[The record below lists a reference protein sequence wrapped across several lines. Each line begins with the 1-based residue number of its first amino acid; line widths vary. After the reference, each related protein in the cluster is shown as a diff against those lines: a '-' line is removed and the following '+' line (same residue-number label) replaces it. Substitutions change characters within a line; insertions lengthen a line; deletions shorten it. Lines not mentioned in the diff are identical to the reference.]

1 MGLSRPSV
9 KDRTLNSPLIMQSA
23 KTVSRTFLQGLI
35 VFLPIAIT
43 VAIIY
48 WLAAI
53 TEDLLGALVK
63 LFIPD
68 ERYTKGL
75 GMLIGIILIFALGL
89 MMKTWVTRRL
99 LARADAL
106 MDRIPVIK
114 SIYGSIRDLAA
125 FFSKHGTR
133 GRFQHVVTVS
143 IADNM
148 RLVGFV
154 TRENTTELPDTSG
167 AKEEIVGVYLP
178 MSYQIGGYTLFVPRS
193 AVERMEMSVEDAMRF
208 VLTAGMSSSK
218 DNGAIVQGPP
228 AMAPS
233 RSAEG

>member
-1 MGLSRPSV
+1 M
-9 KDRTLNSPLIMQSA
+9 NSPLIMQYA

-114 SIYGSIRDLAA
+114 SIYGSIRDLAS

-133 GRFQHVVTVS
+133 GKFQHVVAVS

-154 TRENTTELPDTSG
+154 TRENTTELPGASG

-218 DNGAIVQGPP
+218 DNGAIGEAQAATLPRSPP
-228 AMAPS
+228 KAD
-233 RSAEG
+233 

>member
-1 MGLSRPSV
+1 MRSV
-9 KDRTLNSPLIMQSA
+9 RTI
-23 KTVSRTFLQGLI
+23 SRTFLQGLI

-53 TEDLLGALVK
+53 TEDLLGTLVK

-75 GMLIGIILIFALGL
+75 GMLIGIVLIFALGL

-106 MDRIPVIK
+106 MDRIPVVK

-125 FFSKHGTR
+125 FFSKNGTR

-143 IADNM
+143 LAGNV

-154 TRENTTELPDTSG
+154 TRENTTELPGTSG
-167 AKEEIVGVYLP
+167 TQEEIVGVYLP
-178 MSYQIGGYTLFVPRS
+178 MSYQIGGYTVFVPRS
-193 AVERMEMSVEDAMRF
+193 TVERMEMSVEDAMRF

-218 DNGAIVQGPP
+218 DNGTIPHAPP
-228 AMAPS
+228 AAVSSEP
-233 RSAEG
+233 AGG

>member
-1 MGLSRPSV
+1 M
-9 KDRTLNSPLIMQSA
+9 TLNSPFVMRSA
-23 KTVSRTFLQGLI
+23 RTISGTFLQGLI
-35 VFLPIAIT
+35 VFLPIAVT
-43 VAIIY
+43 VAVIY

-53 TEDLLGALVK
+53 TEDLLGTLVK

-75 GMLIGIILIFALGL
+75 GMLIGIVLIFALGL

-106 MDRIPVIK
+106 MDRIPVVK

-125 FFSKHGTR
+125 FFSKNGTR

-154 TRENTTELPDTSG
+154 TRENTTELPETDG
-167 AKEEIVGVYLP
+167 AQEEIVGVYLP
-178 MSYQIGGYTLFVPRS
+178 MSYQIGGYTIFVPRS
-193 AVERMEMSVEDAMRF
+193 TVERMEMSVEDAMRF
-208 VLTAGMSSSK
+208 VLTAGMSSNK
-218 DNGAIVQGPP
+218 ENAAVTGP
-228 AMAPS
+228 
-233 RSAEG
+233 GTH

>member
-1 MGLSRPSV
+1 M
-9 KDRTLNSPLIMQSA
+9 NNPLVIRSA
-23 KTVSRTFLQGLI
+23 RTVSRTFLQGLI
-35 VFLPIAIT
+35 VFLPISIT
-43 VAIIY
+43 LALIY

-99 LARADAL
+99 LARAEAL
-106 MDRIPVIK
+106 MERIPVVK
-114 SIYGSIRDLAA
+114 SIYGSIRDLAS
-125 FFSKHGTR
+125 FFSKHGTQSS
-133 GRFQHVVTVS
+133 FQHVVAVA

-154 TRENTTELPDTSG
+154 TRENTTELPGTG
-167 AKEEIVGVYLP
+167 QAQEEIVGVYLP
-178 MSYQIGGYTLFVPRS
+178 MSYQIGGYTIFVPRS

-208 VLTAGMSSSK
+208 VLTAGMSSNKGNS
-218 DNGAIVQGPP
+218 VQIAAAAADPP
-228 AMAPS
+228 KP
-233 RSAEG
+233 

>member
-1 MGLSRPSV
+1 M
-9 KDRTLNSPLIMQSA
+9 TLNSPFVMRSA
-23 KTVSRTFLQGLI
+23 RTISGTFLQGLI

-53 TEDLLGALVK
+53 TEDLLGTLVK

-68 ERYTKGL
+68 ERYVKGL
-75 GMLIGIILIFALGL
+75 GMLIGIVLIFASGL
-89 MMKTWVTRRL
+89 MMKMWVTRRL

-106 MDRIPVIK
+106 MERIPVVK

-125 FFSKHGTR
+125 FFSKNGTR

-154 TRENTTELPDTSG
+154 TRENATELPSTSG
-167 AKEEIVGVYLP
+167 AQEEIVGVYLP
-178 MSYQIGGYTLFVPRS
+178 MSYQIGGYTVFVPRS

-218 DNGAIVQGPP
+218 DNGTIAHAPP
-228 AMAPS
+228 AAVSSEP
-233 RSAEG
+233 AGG